1 MKQMSKKIVKSQ
13 KGQAAVEFALV
24 LPMFIILVFSIME
37 FSRLWETVS
46 VLTSAAREGARAAAV
61 TAPPDVTAATNAAQ
75 NILTAGNI
83 SNATIT
89 VAGPNAADEV
99 IVTVSITYTP
109 LTGNIVPGVGSMTLT
124 RSTTMHW
131 EG

>member
-1 MKQMSKKIVKSQ
+1 MKKFIKSR

-24 LPMFIILVFSIME
+24 LPIFIILVFGIME

-46 VLTSAAREGARAAAV
+46 VLTSAAREGARVAAV
-61 TAPPDVTAATNAAQ
+61 TAPDVTAATNAAQ

-83 SNATIT
+83 TGATIT
-89 VAGPNAADEV
+89 VAGPNATDEV
-99 IVTVSITYTP
+99 IVTVSMTYTP
-109 LTGNIVPGVGSMTLT
+109 LTGNIIPGVGSMTLT

>member
-75 NILTAGNI
+75 NVLTAGNI